1 MNFMIIITPPRSNDV
16 GALFILLFGGILRL
30 FL

>member
-1 MNFMIIITPPRSNDV
+1 MNFMIIITPPRHLNV

>member
-1 MNFMIIITPPRSNDV
+1 MITTTTTTPPRNLNV
-16 GALFILLFGGILRL
+16 GALFILLFGGIFRL